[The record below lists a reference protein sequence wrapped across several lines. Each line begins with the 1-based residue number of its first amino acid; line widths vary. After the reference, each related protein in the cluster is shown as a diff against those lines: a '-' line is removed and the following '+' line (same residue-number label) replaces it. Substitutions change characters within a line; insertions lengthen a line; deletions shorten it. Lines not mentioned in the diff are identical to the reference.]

1 MRIRG
6 MGRVRE
12 AARWFAP
19 RALIL
24 LYHRV
29 LDLASPDP
37 FLLSV
42 TPQHFAEHLEILCE
56 HGHLMQLQQLAQML
70 RDGNLPR
77 RAVAITFD
85 DGYANNLY
93 HAKPLLER
101 YNIPATVFVT
111 TGYVGETREFWWDE
125 LERLLLQPGT
135 LPETLALTFNGSPC
149 QWQLGDS
156 AHYDE
161 EKYWRHCGWDIRQ
174 DDPGMR
180 QGLYRTLYQLLRPLP
195 DVKRQQV
202 LDELRAWAGAEP
214 VARPTHRALS
224 PEEIIHLAKEGL
236 VEIGAHTV
244 THPALAELPIAAQ
257 RSEIQG
263 SKTRLQE
270 ILGCEVSSFAYPYG
284 SQRHYTPETATIVQE
299 AEFGSACSGS
309 SGLVW
314 RGVDRFQL
322 PRVSV
327 RDWDGAAFESRLQ
340 EWFRG

>member
-6 MGRVRE
+6 VGRVRQ
-12 AARWFAP
+12 AARWFAS

-29 LDLASPDP
+29 IDLPSPDP

-42 TPQHFAEHLEILCE
+42 TPQHFAEHLEILRE
-56 HGHLMQLQQLAQML
+56 HGHLMQLQQLAQAL

-85 DGYANNLY
+85 DGYANNLH
-93 HAKPLLER
+93 HAKPLLQR
-101 YNIPATVFVT
+101 YDIPATVFVT
-111 TGYVGETREFWWDE
+111 TGYVGGQREFWWDE

-135 LPETLALTFNGSPC
+135 LPETLRLTVNGSPC

-156 AHYDE
+156 AYYDAE
-161 EKYWRHCGWDIRQ
+161 MYWRHCCWNIGQDEPGLRQ
-174 DDPGMR
+174 R
-180 QGLYRTLYQLLRPLP
+180 LYRALYQLLRPLP
-195 DVKRQQV
+195 DGERRQV
-202 LDELRAWAGAEP
+202 LDELLAWAGAEP

-224 PEEIIHLAKEGL
+224 PDEIVHLAKGGL

-244 THPALAELPIAAQ
+244 THPALAELPAAAQ
-257 RSEIQG
+257 QSEIQG
-263 SKTRLQE
+263 SKSRLQE
-270 ILGCEVSSFAYPYG
+270 ILGCTVISFAYPYG
-284 SQRHYTPETATIVQE
+284 SRRHYTPETTAIVQE
-299 AEFGSACSGS
+299 AEFGSACSGP

-314 RGVDRFQL
+314 RGADRFQL
-322 PRVSV
+322 PRISV
-327 RDWDGAAFESRLQ
+327 RDWDGEAFESRLQ